1 MMTYALLAVAS
12 VFTTTHIALTAA
24 ITAVVSLPL
33 AYWRLG
39 AQARLD
45 GVLTALLAG
54 GAVLLWR
61 LSANL
66 PQLNT
71 DGLQGFSANDCLAP
85 VLTYVVLGLFAA
97 GRPPVDAAR
106 WAQARALVT
115 IAAFVVNMIVGARPS
130 LRCPCRPA
138 AQ

>member
-1 MMTYALLAVAS
+1 MAGKATRHFMMGYALLAVVS
-12 VFTTTHIALTAA
+12 VFTTAHIALTAA

-45 GVLTALLAG
+45 SVPAALLAG

-71 DGLQGFSANDCLAP
+71 DGLQGFSANDWFAP
-85 VLTYVVLGLFAA
+85 VLTYVVLGLFTA
-97 GRPPVDAAR
+97 GLPPVDPAR

-115 IAAFVVNMIVGARPS
+115 IAGFAVNVVTI
-130 LRCPCRPA
+130 
-138 AQ
+138 